1 MGQTNEPEV
10 HMALQA
16 VVQQLDSIPEA
27 LQSAYVE
34 KDGAFHLNVEGMVDK
49 SKLDDFRSNNVKLL
63 KDLEAM
69 QGKFKNVDLD
79 QYNNLLQAH
88 NDGTDKKLMD
98 EGKIEELFEER
109 TKRIYQAMGFG
120 SARTKRMREAHNEEM
135 GKVQGENDTHRRQLE
150 GLMIDASVR
159 DSATKQGV
167 APTAMDDVILR
178 AKTIFK
184 LKDGQA
190 TPFDSN
196 GDVVYASGSAEPMS
210 VDAWVKGLTGTAP
223 HLFAPSNGGGSQHG
237 NRSGKDSATISR
249 VEFDSMNQLTRSEF
263 AKKGGKVVD

>member
-16 VVQQLDSIPEA
+16 IVQQLDSIPEA
-27 LQSAYVE
+27 LQSAYIE
-34 KDGAFHLNVEGMVDK
+34 KDGAYHLDVEGMVDK

-88 NDGTDKKLMD
+88 NDGTDKKLLD

-109 TKRIYQAMGFG
+109 TKR
-120 SARTKRMREAHNEEM
+120 MREAHNEEL
-135 GKVQGENDTHRRQLE
+135 GKAQGENDTHRRQLE

-184 LKDGQA
+184 LKEGQA
-190 TPFDSN
+190 TPFDSDGN
-196 GDVVYASGSAEPMS
+196 VVYASGSSEPMS
-210 VDAWVKGLTGTAP
+210 VDAWVKGLTSTAP
-223 HLFAPSNGGGSQHG
+223 HLFSPSNGGGSQHG

>member
-16 VVQQLDSIPEA
+16 VVQQLDNIPEA

-98 EGKIEELFEER
+98 EGKIEELFEE
-109 TKRIYQAMGFG
+109 
-120 SARTKRMREAHNEEM
+120 RTKRMREAHNEEM

>member
-1 MGQTNEPEV
+1 
-10 HMALQA
+10 MALQA
-16 VVQQLDSIPEA
+16 VVQQIDSIPEA

-34 KDGAFHLNVEGMVDK
+34 KDGAYHLDVEGMVDK

-88 NDGTDKKLMD
+88 NDGTDKKLLD

-109 TKRIYQAMGFG
+109 TKR
-120 SARTKRMREAHNEEM
+120 MREAHNEEL

-184 LKDGQA
+184 LKEGQA
-190 TPFDSN
+190 TPFDSDGN
-196 GDVVYASGSAEPMS
+196 VVYASGSAEPMS

-223 HLFAPSNGGGSQHG
+223 HLFSPSNGGGSQHG

-263 AKKGGKVVD
+263 ARKGGKVVD

>member
-1 MGQTNEPEV
+1 
-10 HMALQA
+10 MALQA
-16 VVQQLDSIPEA
+16 VVQQIDSIPEA

-34 KDGAFHLNVEGMVDK
+34 KDGAYHLDVEGMVDK

-63 KDLEAM
+63 KDLETM

-88 NDGTDKKLMD
+88 NDGTDKKLLD

-109 TKRIYQAMGFG
+109 TKR
-120 SARTKRMREAHNEEM
+120 MREAHNEEL

-184 LKDGQA
+184 LKEGQA
-190 TPFDSN
+190 TPFDSDGN
-196 GDVVYASGSAEPMS
+196 VVYASGSAEPMS

-223 HLFAPSNGGGSQHG
+223 HLFSPSNGGGSQHG

-263 AKKGGKVVD
+263 ARKGGKVVD

>member
-1 MGQTNEPEV
+1 
-10 HMALQA
+10 MALQA
-16 VVQQLDSIPEA
+16 VVQQIDSIPEA

-34 KDGAFHLNVEGMVDK
+34 KDGAYHLDVEGMVDK

-88 NDGTDKKLMD
+88 NDGTDKKLLD

-109 TKRIYQAMGFG
+109 TKR
-120 SARTKRMREAHNEEM
+120 MREAHNEEL

-184 LKDGQA
+184 LKEGQA
-190 TPFDSN
+190 TPFDSDGN
-196 GDVVYASGSAEPMS
+196 VVYASGSAEPMS
-210 VDAWVKGLTGTAP
+210 VDAWVKSLTGTAP
-223 HLFAPSNGGGSQHG
+223 HLFSPSNGGGSQHG

-263 AKKGGKVVD
+263 ARKGGKVVD